1 MANGKHLLVPV
12 RVQALVIDDIVV
24 KRKAILKINEQ
35 GRVAD
40 DGKWSRA
47 VRDYMP
53 LINSLDA
60 PGPPPFYGASRTAW
74 VGKPADQL
82 VLAADSEA
90 LPRDQDRGVYLH
102 WVLPPGLRHCYKPN
116 SLDFP
121 ALPDQWLIV
130 RFCRRGAEQ
139 QTTARAWFLDGGL
152 VVGSGSPANLLYAD
166 DDGDEY
172 KARRVGKVVPLEE
185 FKPADFAGKRTTI
198 TAVGNRYTGS
208 PTFTA

>member
-53 LINSLDA
+53 LINRLGA
-60 PGPPPFYGASRTAW
+60 PGPRPFYGASRTAW
-74 VGKPADQL
+74 GDNPPANQF

-90 LPRDQDRGVYLH
+90 LPRDQDRGVY
-102 WVLPPGLRHCYKPN
+102 
-116 SLDFP
+116 
-121 ALPDQWLIV
+121 
-130 RFCRRGAEQ
+130 
-139 QTTARAWFLDGGL
+139 
-152 VVGSGSPANLLYAD
+152 
-166 DDGDEY
+166 
-172 KARRVGKVVPLEE
+172 
-185 FKPADFAGKRTTI
+185 
-198 TAVGNRYTGS
+198 
-208 PTFTA
+208 